1 MTDEHPGSTLELG
14 DPIPLLSIK
23 RAIPS
28 ARSWLFGASLLAGLF
43 GCSADT
49 YSCSSDDQCTNGA
62 TPGTCQLETGW
73 CSFEDPDC
81 PSMQR
86 YGALAAKSL
95 ANTCVPPPE
104 EQTSG
109 LPSTPEPPTP
119 QSPEGTST
127 GGTSGTPV
135 DGESSGDG
143 TTGGPDMPLPST
155 TDGSSDSFG
164 SSGSGPG
171 METTGD
177 PIPSCMP
184 ILFDDFADGVLDP
197 GWNTWSDPGTSF
209 DEDQSVLRFSVVG
222 QVNSSADAGISSMDL
237 FDLNEGQ
244 MRVEVAEFPTLGS
257 SMRLYMQFEAGAC
270 DATIVIEDD
279 VIYAFGEAGMIGDD
293 TAWLQ
298 LRTDGA
304 FRHAERSVD
313 GVAWEPI
320 VPPQPIECDMSQT
333 RVYLFGG
340 TNGASAAGPTTAV
353 ETLEA
358 CVGGP

>member
-1 MTDEHPGSTLELG
+1 MEGRRLFDNWL
-14 DPIPLLSIK
+14 
-23 RAIPS
+23 
-28 ARSWLFGASLLAGLF
+28 WLFGAGVLASMVA
-43 GCSADT
+43 CSSDT
-49 YSCSSDDQCTNGA
+49 YSCSSDDQCTNGD
-62 TPGTCQLETGW
+62 TPGICQPETGW
-73 CSFEDPDC
+73 CSFEDSQC

-95 ANTCVPPPE
+95 ANTCVPLPQ

-119 QSPEGTST
+119 QTLEGTST
-127 GGTSGTPV
+127 GETSGTTF
-135 DGESSGDG
+135 DDEGSGDG
-143 TTGGPDMPLPST
+143 TITTTATSTSTATSTTTGSTGG
-155 TDGSSDSFG
+155 FE
-164 SSGSGPG
+164 SSGSGPD

-177 PIPSCMP
+177 PNPDCMP

-197 GWNTWSDPGTSF
+197 GWNTWSDPGTSLN
-209 DEDQSVLRFSVVG
+209 EDQSSLRFSVVG
-222 QVNSSADAGISSMDL
+222 QVNSSADTGISSMDL

-244 MRVEVAEFPTLGS
+244 MRVEVAEFPTLSS
-257 SMRLYMQFEAGAC
+257 SMRLYMQFDAGAC

-279 VIYAFGEAGMIGDD
+279 VIYAFGEAGTIGDD
-293 TAWLQ
+293 TVWLE